1 MPIYSRIQTCHWSF
15 SWPIFLGLSMIG
27 LLLGSCEYERPQDEG
42 LIVYD
47 LTFPFLEE
55 SILKNVFPEEMKLHF
70 KDGKM
75 HGEIRS
81 LGGIVKT
88 TFVTDN
94 RKKEIS
100 QMLKNYSEY
109 DVCTLNEEGVRGF
122 LSDQPEVRFEPTDK
136 RESIAGYNCKV
147 TIAHFQTDSVPP
159 IFLYHTDEIELLN
172 PNWYTQFADMEEVL
186 LGYEIEQFGMR
197 MQLRARQV
205 IKRDIDSSLFAV
217 PEKYTA
223 CPADEIK
230 TKMRAML
237 SDFIE

>member
-1 MPIYSRIQTCHWSF
+1 MALCLFVS
-15 SWPIFLGLSMIG
+15 
-27 LLLGSCEYERPQDEG
+27 SCQYELPQDEG

-55 SILKNVFPEEMKLHF
+55 SILKNVFPEELKLHF
-70 KDGKM
+70 KEGRM

-88 TFVTDN
+88 TFVSDN
-94 RKKEIS
+94 DKKEIS
-100 QMLKNYSEY
+100 QMLKNYSEF
-109 DVCTLNEEGVRGF
+109 DVCTLDEKGVQEF
-122 LSDQPEVRFEPTDK
+122 LSDQPKVRFEPTDE
-136 RESIAGYNCKV
+136 REWIAGYHCKV

-172 PNWYTQFADMEEVL
+172 PNWYTQFSEMDDVL
-186 LGYEIEQFGMR
+186 LGYEVEQFGMR

-205 IKRDIDSSLFAV
+205 IKKDIDAAMFAV

-223 CPADEIK
+223 CPAEEIK
-230 TKMRAML
+230 AKMRAML